1 MKAYLFIYKHADDR
15 ICNSDTEY
23 YVWKIAKDRS
33 SAMRFIL
40 KSIPKKIDESTL
52 LIMKRGLRVRMKS
65 IEEYEVSEQFKISK
79 IQGGKSTSGL
89 SNNAEWML

>member
-1 MKAYLFIYKHADDR
+1 MKAYLFIYKHADSR
-15 ICNSDTEY
+15 IGNSDTEHF
-23 YVWKIAKDRS
+23 VWKIAKDRS

-40 KSIPKKIDESTL
+40 QSIPRKIDESTI

-79 IQGGKSTSGL
+79 I
-89 SNNAEWML
+89 